1 MFELHTTQLLMYYGD
16 RRGASRACI
25 LCGSLLLPKK
35 IDIENLQHA
44 ANEVLRINSGLRT
57 CFVEKDGKVFQEAR
71 PFKERVFKVK
81 HFATRDDMDV
91 WCSAYS
97 TIPLNL
103 DRRSE
108 GTGLPK
114 SAWKSAKP
122 PLKLVGNILLD
133 RVEEFFT
140 RAKLGLLKSEPA
152 CCEVILLELP
162 DASGA
167 VVKLHHAIA
176 DAWTVR
182 LIANQFLSI
191 LNGDMPEAYDFQ
203 EFIESEKA
211 FLNSRRCE
219 KDRQF
224 MAEQLERC
232 SEPSR
237 LWPKPY
243 TSLRSKRSTV
253 ELDADLTN
261 RIRDFA
267 AAHELTPY
275 VLFLTAVCV
284 YMHSRLKRDLFYVGS
299 VALNRTGVRQRNT
312 TGMFVREVPLLI
324 EMRDT
329 DRFADVLERV
339 RDVSFAGFRHQK
351 GATQIRDQRK
361 YLYDVWVSYVD
372 VSLDACSGVECK
384 QYYCKYSSDMTIFNI
399 EDWGVNGSF
408 KLHFDYNVKIAE
420 SEADDLLS
428 TVLTVLEKGTEDE
441 GRQIAEFC
449 Q

>member
-1 MFELHTTQLLMYYGD
+1 MYELHTSQLLMYYGD
-16 RRGASRACI
+16 RRGANRACI
-25 LCGSLLLPKK
+25 LCGSMLLPQK
-35 IDIENLQHA
+35 IDTGELQRA
-44 ANEVLRINSGLRT
+44 ANEVLRINNGLRT
-57 CFVEKDGKVFQEAR
+57 CFVEKDGKVYQEAR

-81 HFATRDDMDV
+81 RFATRDDMDA
-91 WCSAYS
+91 WCSAYA
-97 TIPLNL
+97 TIPLDL

-122 PLKLVGNILLD
+122 PMKLVGNILLD
-133 RVEEFFT
+133 RIESVFT
-140 RAKLGLLKSEPA
+140 RAKLGLPKSEPA

-176 DAWTVR
+176 DGWTVR

-191 LNGDMPEAYDFQ
+191 LNGEQPEAYDFQ

-211 FLNSRRCE
+211 FVNSRRCE
-219 KDRQF
+219 KDKQF

-243 TSLRSKRSTV
+243 TSLRSKRSTL
-253 ELDADLTN
+253 ELDAGLTR

-267 AAHELTPY
+267 AANEYTPY
-275 VLFLTAVCV
+275 ILFLTAVCV
-284 YMHSRLKRDLFYVGS
+284 YIHSRLKRDLFYVGS

-312 TGMFVREVPLLI
+312 TGMFVRDVPLLI
-324 EMRDT
+324 EMHDE

-351 GATQIRDQRK
+351 GATQIQDQRK
-361 YLYDVWVSYVD
+361 YLYDIWVSYMEA
-372 VSLDACSGVECK
+372 SLDAFSGIECK
-384 QYYCKYSSDMTIFNI
+384 QYYCKYSSDMTIFTI
-399 EDWGVNGSF
+399 EDWGAGGCF
-408 KLHFDYNVKIAE
+408 RLHFDYNTKIPDQ
-420 SEADDLLS
+420 EANELLG
-428 TVLTVLEKGTEDE
+428 TVLTVLEKGTED
-441 GRQIAEFC
+441 GDRQIAEFC
-449 Q
+449 R